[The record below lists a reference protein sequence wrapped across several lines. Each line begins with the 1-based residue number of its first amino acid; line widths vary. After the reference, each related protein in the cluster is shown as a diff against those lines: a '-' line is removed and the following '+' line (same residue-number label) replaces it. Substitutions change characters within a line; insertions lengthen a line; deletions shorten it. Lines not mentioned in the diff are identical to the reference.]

1 MQSLL
6 LIPAYFLAGLGTDY
20 LVAKYYMYLS
30 SRQRVRASG
39 LAVAIDFLGYAIT
52 MTLVLNRDFVSAFS
66 FALGTG
72 VGTFLAL
79 GGKR

>member
-1 MQSLL
+1 MGILL
-6 LIPAYFLAGLGTDY
+6 AGAYFLAGLVTDF
-20 LVAKYYMYLS
+20 LVANYYLFLS

-52 MTLVLNRDFVSAFS
+52 MTLVLNRDFASAFA

-79 GGKR
+79 GRKK

>member
-1 MQSLL
+1 VNLL
-6 LIPAYFLAGLGTDY
+6 LAPVYFLAGLLTDY
-20 LVAKYYMYLS
+20 LVAHYYLYLS

-66 FALGTG
+66 FAVGTG
-72 VGTFLAL
+72 VGTYLAL
-79 GGKR
+79 GNKR

>member
-1 MQSLL
+1 MNLL
-6 LIPAYFLAGLGTDY
+6 LIPVYFLAGLLTDF
-20 LVAKYYMYLS
+20 LVAHYYLFLS

-52 MTLVLNRDFVSAFS
+52 MTLVLNRDFVSAFA

-79 GGKR
+79 GRKK

>member
-1 MQSLL
+1 MSLL
-6 LIPAYFLAGLGTDY
+6 LIPAYFLAGLLTDF
-20 LVAKYYMYLS
+20 LVAHYYQYLS
-30 SRQRVRASG
+30 SRQRARASG